1 MKMLIYDSSKQT
13 TVQKPLSKVY
23 IEDAQQGHVMEL
35 EYLFRIDNRRENPC
49 SILLLRCYHCT
60 SGFSSV
66 IHSMRLFASL
76 QRLGG
81 SGLMKMIVSLGKL
94 PKLHIKEVII
104 RKLGDAQ

>member
-1 MKMLIYDSSKQT
+1 
-13 TVQKPLSKVY
+13 
-23 IEDAQQGHVMEL
+23 MEL
-35 EYLFRIDNRRENPC
+35 DYLFRINNRRENPC

-94 PKLHIKEVII
+94 PKLNVKEVKI
-104 RKLGDAQ
+104 RRFGDAE

>member
-1 MKMLIYDSSKQT
+1 
-13 TVQKPLSKVY
+13 
-23 IEDAQQGHVMEL
+23 MEL
-35 EYLFRIDNRRENPC
+35 DYLFRINNRRENPC
-49 SILLLRCYHCT
+49 SILLLLCYHCT

-94 PKLHIKEVII
+94 PKLHIEEAII
-104 RKLGDAQ
+104 RQHGDAQ